1 MQTTNQT
8 DLGRSYGFHIS
19 YTIIHTYNH
28 IHLLMVIYKKI
39 ERQTGKLKNFLHV
52 SIIHLICITQIIC
65 LWLSFY

>member
-1 MQTTNQT
+1 
-8 DLGRSYGFHIS
+8 
-19 YTIIHTYNH
+19 
-28 IHLLMVIYKKI
+28 MVIYKKI